1 MSANDD
7 DIRLTAK
14 QAELAARMASYLVSA
29 RFPPGQRITE
39 EQLCK
44 EFRVSRSPVRAV
56 MQFLSTRGFLNQAE
70 RGYFTPDKMP
80 EFGSSSTLIPKSLDQ
95 QLLDDISRDRSRNVV
110 PEQFTEAE
118 FMRRYD
124 VPRSQL
130 LRVLNRLSLDGV
142 VEPAPG
148 HGWYFL
154 PTLNSPETYR
164 DSYRFRILIEP
175 QALLEP
181 TFVADKPLLRQ
192 MREDQ
197 LSMATSTD
205 ARQLYELNASFHETL
220 AGFSHNSFIV
230 EAVRRHSRLRRLNE
244 QLALDRARI
253 RKRIGEHVA
262 IIDAL
267 LEDQRDWAASLL
279 KHHLE
284 IASQIMPAFAAPID

>member
-1 MSANDD
+1 MSANDEEP
-7 DIRLTAK
+7 RLSAK
-14 QAELAARMASYLVSA
+14 QAELAARMASYLVAS
-29 RFPPGQRITE
+29 RFPPGQRVTE

-56 MQFLSTRGFLNQAE
+56 MQFLSTRGFLTQAE
-70 RGYFTPDKMP
+70 RGYFAPEKMP
-80 EFGSSSTLIPKSLDQ
+80 ELGSASALIPKSADQ
-95 QLLDDISRDRSRNVV
+95 QLLDAISRDRSRDLV

-175 QALLEP
+175 QSMLEP
-181 TFVADKPLLRQ
+181 TFLADKPLLRQ

-197 LSMATSTD
+197 MSMASSSD
-205 ARQLYELNASFHETL
+205 ARQLFELNASFHETL
-220 AGFSHNSFIV
+220 AGFSHNSFII

-267 LEDQRDWAASLL
+267 LEDQREWAASLL

-284 IASQIMPAFAAPID
+284 IASQITPAFAAPID

>member
-1 MSANDD
+1 MSANDEE
-7 DIRLTAK
+7 IRLTAK
-14 QAELAARMASYLVSA
+14 QAELAARMAGYLVAA

-56 MQFLSTRGFLNQAE
+56 MQFLATRGFLSQAE
-70 RGYFTPDKMP
+70 RGYFIPDKMP
-80 EFGSSSTLIPKSLDQ
+80 EFGASSTLIPKSLDQ
-95 QLLDDISRDRSRNVV
+95 QLLDDIARDRARNLV

-181 TFVADKPLLRQ
+181 TFAANKPLLRQ

-197 LSMATSTD
+197 MSMAASTD
-205 ARQLYELNASFHETL
+205 PRQLYELNASFHEML
-220 AGFSHNSFIV
+220 AGFSHNSFII

-244 QLALDRARI
+244 QLVLDRARI

-262 IIDAL
+262 IIDAV
-267 LEDQRDWAASLL
+267 LEDQREWAASLL

-284 IASQIMPAFAAPID
+284 IASQIAPAFAAPID

>member
-1 MSANDD
+1 MSANDEQP
-7 DIRLTAK
+7 RLSPK
-14 QAELAARMASYLVSA
+14 QAELAARMANYLVAA
-29 RFPPGQRITE
+29 RLPPGQRVTE

-70 RGYFTPDKMP
+70 RGYFAPATMP
-80 EFGSSSTLIPKSLDQ
+80 ELGSASALIPKSADQ
-95 QLLDDISRDRSRNVV
+95 QLLDAISRDRSRDLV

-175 QALLEP
+175 QSLLEP
-181 TFVADKPLLRQ
+181 TFLADKPTLRQ

-197 LSMATSTD
+197 MSMASSSD
-205 ARQLYELNASFHETL
+205 ARQLFELNASFHETL

-267 LEDQRDWAASLL
+267 LEDQREWAASLL

-284 IASQIMPAFAAPID
+284 IASQITPAFAAPID